1 MILRFINISL
11 LAMMFALT
19 AQAQLSPGE
28 LIQSHADLEG
38 MFNCTQCHDLGNKV
52 SNTKCLD
59 CHKEIKTRVDKGQ
72 GFHAS
77 SEVKGKD
84 CATCHSDHHGR
95 EFDAMRFDEDNFD
108 HDLTGYELQGAHGR
122 IDCRE
127 CHKADFVDDP
137 ELKKRERTFLG
148 LDQDCISCHEDMHQ
162 NTLSTNDCAMC
173 HSHEEFAPATYFDH
187 DDTEYPLEGAHANV
201 DCIEC
206 HQKETRNGKDFQV
219 FTGVKFDNCIDCHD
233 DVHEGN
239 LGNNCKQCHSVESFT
254 SLRRIRRFNH
264 DRTNFPLK
272 GKHKEVKCADCHN
285 LNATLDQI
293 FQDQMGI
300 AINDC
305 IQCHEDVHDNR
316 FGSNCAECHN
326 EKSFFDIPE
335 DRFDHNLTDFPLVG
349 KHRQVECKECHTE
362 SLREPL
368 EHNTCAAC
376 HDDYHEGEFAI
387 NHVSPDCVEC
397 HTEDGFEGSLYTIE
411 QHNESKFPLEG
422 AHLATPCFA
431 CHISEDDDRWTF
443 RNIGETCVDCH
454 DDIHDGYLTTEYY
467 SEQDCQKCHIAD
479 NWVENTFDHNLTE
492 FELQGVHA
500 ETKCMD
506 CHGVIE
512 WTSLPVDIVG
522 FTGLTNDCAL
532 CHENV
537 HDDQF
542 EENGVTDCAR
552 CHGFQSW
559 GMEDFNHDNT
569 AFPLDGAHAEVAC
582 EACHKPMESADGT
595 MITQYKFERFE
606 CIDCHN

>member
-1 MILRFINISL
+1 
-11 LAMMFALT
+11 
-19 AQAQLSPGE
+19 
-28 LIQSHADLEG
+28 
-38 MFNCTQCHDLGNKV
+38 
-52 SNTKCLD
+52 
-59 CHKEIKTRVDKGQ
+59 
-72 GFHAS
+72 
-77 SEVKGKD
+77 
-84 CATCHSDHHGR
+84 
-95 EFDAMRFDEDNFD
+95 
-108 HDLTGYELQGAHGR
+108 
-122 IDCRE
+122 
-127 CHKADFVDDP
+127 
-137 ELKKRERTFLG
+137 
-148 LDQDCISCHEDMHQ
+148 
-162 NTLSTNDCAMC
+162 
-173 HSHEEFAPATYFDH
+173 
-187 DDTEYPLEGAHANV
+187 
-201 DCIEC
+201 
-206 HQKETRNGKDFQV
+206 
-219 FTGVKFDNCIDCHD
+219 
-233 DVHEGN
+233 
-239 LGNNCKQCHSVESFT
+239 
-254 SLRRIRRFNH
+254 
-264 DRTNFPLK
+264 
-272 GKHKEVKCADCHN
+272 
-285 LNATLDQI
+285 
-293 FQDQMGI
+293 
-300 AINDC
+300 
-305 IQCHEDVHDNR
+305 
-316 FGSNCAECHN
+316 
-326 EKSFFDIPE
+326 
-335 DRFDHNLTDFPLVG
+335 
-349 KHRQVECKECHTE
+349 
-362 SLREPL
+362 L

-467 SEQDCQKCHIAD
+467 PEQDCQKCHIAD